1 MHAAS
6 WQILHYITADG
17 RDAVAHWLAGLNDL
31 TAQARIL
38 ARIGRMA
45 GGGFGDCKP
54 VGGGVWEL
62 RIDHGPGYRVFY
74 ARAGDRVV
82 LLLAGGDK
90 RTQKADIR
98 RAQDYWK
105 DWQERTA

>member
-1 MHAAS
+1 VVG
-6 WQILHYITADG
+6 Q
-17 RDAVAHWLAGLNDL
+17 WLEELPDL
-31 TAQARIL
+31 AAQARIL
-38 ARIGRMA
+38 ARIGRLV

-54 VGGGVWEL
+54 VGRGVWEL

-74 ARAGDRVV
+74 ARAGNRLV

-98 RAQDYWK
+98 RAQEH
-105 DWQERTA
+105 WQEWQDRT

>member
-1 MHAAS
+1 MHTERL
-6 WQILHYITADG
+6 QILHYTTADG
-17 RDAVAHWLAGLNDL
+17 RDVVMQWLGGLRDL

-74 ARAGDRVV
+74 ARIEDRVV

-98 RAQDYWK
+98 RAQDYLK
-105 DWQERTA
+105 DWQERKA